1 MSKIAGVFKLSDGE
15 IAIWEDGGIHIK
27 AVTSQGDP
35 VELSETEALELADAL
50 IRLAKG
56 QPLK

>member
-1 MSKIAGVFKLSDGE
+1 VSKIPDVFKLSDDE
-15 IAIWEDGGIHIK
+15 LAVWEDGGIHIK
-27 AVTSQGDP
+27 AVTSRGDP

>member
-1 MSKIAGVFKLSDGE
+1 VSKFPGVFKLSNGE
-15 IAIWEDGGIHIK
+15 LAVWEDGGIHIK
-27 AVTSQGDP
+27 AVTSRGDP

>member
-1 MSKIAGVFKLSDGE
+1 VSKIPEVFKFSDDE
-15 IAIWEDGGIHIK
+15 LAVWEDGGIYIK
-27 AVTSQGDP
+27 AVTSRGDP

-50 IRLAKG
+50 VRLARG

>member
-1 MSKIAGVFKLSDGE
+1 MSDGE
-15 IAIWEDGGIHIK
+15 LAVWEDGGIHIK
-27 AVTSQGDP
+27 AVTSRGDP

-50 IRLAKG
+50 VRLARG